1 MSRRRPSL
9 AVDRADVMDFLRQS
23 PRPGVEALHP
33 DPADAKSPDT
43 GPAAPP
49 PAPARR
55 VARAAE
61 RPKREKSEKR
71 ELSRRVRATFQLPA
85 SVLDQAR
92 DAVVAL
98 SPRGLTLTRLFEEAL
113 LRELVR
119 LRKDI
124 NGGRPFPPRAVPP
137 RVGRPVGR

>member
-23 PRPGVEALHP
+23 PRPGVEAAPP
-33 DPADAKSPDT
+33 DPAEAKSPDA
-43 GPAAPP
+43 GPAASPP
-49 PAPARR
+49 TRARGA
-55 VARAAE
+55 ARAAE
-61 RPKREKSEKR
+61 HSKKEKSEKR
-71 ELSRRVRATFQLPA
+71 ELSHRVRATFQLPA

-98 SPRGLTLTRLFEEAL
+98 SPRGLTLTRLFEEAI
-113 LRELVR
+113 LRELTR
-119 LRKDI
+119 LRKDL

-137 RVGRPVGR
+137 RVGRPVSR